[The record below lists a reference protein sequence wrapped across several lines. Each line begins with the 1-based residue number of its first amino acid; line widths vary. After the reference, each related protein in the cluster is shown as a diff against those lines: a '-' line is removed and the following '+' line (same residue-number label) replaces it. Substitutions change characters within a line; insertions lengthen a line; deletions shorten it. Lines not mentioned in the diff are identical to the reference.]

1 MMYFYYLVVIFLHQ
15 LSPNHNKLYKF
26 RRPKANINAFMGV
39 YHAMAEETLELGGNI
54 ELTGFT
60 GLMPGSMTIIKKI
73 VGSYA
78 KRYSEIKSDFEKLHL
93 TIKPI
98 HQTTDVPK
106 LFQLNAKMIHAGK
119 VVTSE
124 TEDRNIFHAI
134 DDALKKI
141 EAEISH

>member
-1 MMYFYYLVVIFLHQ
+1 
-15 LSPNHNKLYKF
+15 
-26 RRPKANINAFMGV
+26 
-39 YHAMAEETLELGGNI
+39 MAEETLELGGHI

-78 KRYSEIKSDFEKLHL
+78 KRYSELKPDFEKLQL
-93 TIKPI
+93 TMKSI
-98 HQTTDVPK
+98 HQTTDIPK
-106 LFQLNAKMIHAGK
+106 LYQMNAKMIHAGK

-141 EAEISH
+141 EAEISN